1 MLVIKN
7 KVSGHQQE
15 VSEEDWKFMSRVKLG
30 KSTMNNLFNI
40 VSNTPH
46 IPIQV
51 QVPAAVLDF
60 KKSKEKPEPSEA
72 AQGKKADEQK

>member
-15 VSEEDWKFMSRVKLG
+15 VSEEDWKYMSRVKLG
-30 KSTMNNLFNI
+30 RSTMDKLYFI

-46 IPIQV
+46 VPVKV

-60 KKSKEKPEPSEA
+60 KNKNKTEPPAAAKEKN
-72 AQGKKADEQK
+72 ADENK

>member
-15 VSEEDWKFMSRVKLG
+15 VSDEDWKYMSRVKLG
-30 KSTMNNLFNI
+30 RSTMDKLFII

-46 IPIQV
+46 VPVKV

-60 KKSKEKPEPSEA
+60 KNKNSKPESPAAAKEKN
-72 AQGKKADEQK
+72 ADENK